1 MLFFF
6 SPYAQM
12 RGGAGNQDANNDNA
26 DGKGAGKRK
35 VIRTARH

>member
-12 RGGAGNQDANNDNA
+12 RGGAGNQDANDDAA
-26 DGKGAGKRK
+26 DGKAGGKRK
-35 VIRTARH
+35 VVRTARH